1 MNNYKTLKLL
11 EAFAEC
17 AKHSQRMLSAYNKV
31 SNIFPLDVN
40 KYLILTDDE
49 IEHIDQMVYRFSKLQ
64 DSIGER
70 LFKSLLMYLEED
82 VKNKPFLDV
91 LNRLE
96 QLEILPSKDEWLRLR
111 KVRNELSHEY
121 SNEDEEN
128 VAVLNIL
135 FDEIKTINSIFLSL
149 RNYFDIHIS
158 KRIDDESKHHNS
170 PNNNSDKKQ
179 AEGKNS

>member
-17 AKHSQRMLSAYNKV
+17 AKHSQRMLSAQKKV
-31 SNIFPLDVN
+31 SDIFPLDVN

-70 LFKSLLMYLEED
+70 LFKSLLMFLEED
-82 VKNKPFLDV
+82 LTNKPFLDV

-128 VAVLNIL
+128 VTLLNML
-135 FDEIKTINSIFLSL
+135 FDEIKTINNIFLSL
-149 RNYFDIHIS
+149 KNYFDLHIRKS
-158 KRIDDESKHHNS
+158 IDDKSI
-170 PNNNSDKKQ
+170 P
-179 AEGKNS
+179 